1 MTARPFLFAVGV
13 TIVTTAFVALLD
25 RPIASVED
33 QITALKYQLRG
44 ERQADT
50 NIVIVYIDDDALQT
64 LGWPVRRNFYALMVK
79 ALAELG
85 AKAVGIHAY
94 FANPVSEYPE
104 YDDLLA
110 SVVGSAGN
118 VVLPA
123 NFGSIVV
130 TDSNDGGPSP
140 IVLGN
145 EFHLPFW
152 KLREAAAAIGHENFT
167 DENDV
172 PVFIH
177 SGDSL
182 VSSFG
187 AEFIRVYTGKG
198 FAHRRNVVRLNFP
211 GRISSFTT
219 YPFLEVLKSYD
230 IYQADGAT
238 AVPVRHLKGKLVLI
252 AVVADGYSKFFNTP
266 VGPRFPGTALHA
278 VFLDNVLQSGFVITP
293 DNWFVYLLCMIV
305 GGISAAAIVFLPSP
319 FSRVVAFG
327 SLIVVVIVSFS
338 LFSSVSYLIPV
349 LPLVIVGVVTS
360 ISALVYKHRI
370 TSEQLGT
377 LQAEKDSVL
386 AQLHDREAKLAV
398 LERELIDVKTK
409 QSTERSDELLEEI
422 RRYKEEIRAL
432 SSKADD
438 MIEYQLSEGESD
450 IVVADFEGIVYEK
463 NGKMKSVVDFVG
475 KIADNDAPVLIL
487 GESGTGKELVA
498 RAIHKRS
505 GRISG
510 PFVAVNCGALSENLI
525 ESELFGHEAG
535 AFTGAVRDKPGRFEI
550 ADGGT
555 IFLDEIG
562 EVSEAFQVKL
572 LRVLQ
577 GGEFERVGGTKTL
590 RVDVR
595 VLAATNKDLR
605 GQVNAKLFR
614 EDLYYRLNVLTV
626 ALPPLRE
633 RRQDIVILTNHF
645 LALENGNMSV
655 SKNVIEVLRSYSWRG
670 NIRELESAIKRA
682 VLLARAEGRQ
692 MISMKDLT
700 EDISV
705 AMRGV
710 VSIEEQILGSLREK
724 GFSRSSIS
732 DTAEELGGLNRG
744 TVAEYLRGQCMQA
757 FTEQGFDLERTVKQ
771 ISLSSDD
778 EANDRVRKKMR
789 EYLTNLTEGID
800 TSQPWEVAKAC
811 LKPKTKNLP
820 QRYHPHLARVAE
832 AYFKNLWKVDKQ
844 T

>member
-13 TIVTTAFVALLD
+13 TMVTTALVALLD

-50 NIVIVYIDDDALQT
+50 NVVIVYIDDDALRI

-79 ALAELG
+79 ALTELG

-94 FANPVSEYPE
+94 FAHPVPEYPE

-110 SVVGSAGN
+110 SVVESAGN

-123 NFGSIVV
+123 NFGSIVL
-130 TDSNDGGPSP
+130 TDSIEGGPSP

-145 EFHLPFW
+145 DFHQPFW
-152 KLREAAAAIGHENFT
+152 KLHAAAAGIGHENFT

-172 PVFIH
+172 PVFIRF
-177 SGDSL
+177 GDSL
-182 VSSFG
+182 VPSFG
-187 AEFIRVYTGKG
+187 AELMRVYTGKIFTHG
-198 FAHRRNVVRLNFP
+198 QNVVRQNFP

-230 IYQADGAT
+230 AYQADGAT
-238 AVPVRHLKGKLVLI
+238 SVPVRHFKGKLVLI
-252 AVVADGYSKFFNTP
+252 GVIADGYSKVFNTS
-266 VGPRFPGTALHA
+266 VDPRFPGTALHA

-293 DNWFVYLLCMIV
+293 DNWFVYFLCMIV
-305 GGISAAAIVFLPSP
+305 GGMSAAAIVFLPTS

-327 SLIVVVIVSFS
+327 SLIVVVIASFS
-338 LFSSVSYLIPV
+338 LFASVSYVLPV
-349 LPLVIVGVVTS
+349 SPLVIVGVVTS

-398 LERELIDVKTK
+398 LERELIDVETK

-422 RRYKEEIRAL
+422 RRYKAEIRDL

-438 MIEYQLSEGESD
+438 MIEYQPSEGKTD
-450 IVVADFEGIVYEK
+450 VVVADFEGIVYEK
-463 NGKMKSVVDFVG
+463 NGKMKSVIDFVS

-505 GRISG
+505 GRSSG

-525 ESELFGHEAG
+525 ESELFGHEKG

-562 EVSEAFQVKL
+562 EVSEVFQVKL

-577 GGEFERVGGTKTL
+577 ESEFERVGGTKTL

-605 GQVNAKLFR
+605 DQVNAKRFR

-626 ALPPLRE
+626 SLPPLRE
-633 RRQDIVILTNHF
+633 RQQDIAILTNHF
-645 LALENGNMSV
+645 LALENGNMRV
-655 SKNVIEVLRSYSWRG
+655 SKNVMEALRSYSWRG

-700 EDISV
+700 GEIS
-705 AMRGV
+705 AAIRGV

-732 DTAEELGGLNRG
+732 DTAEELGGFNRG
-744 TVAEYLRGQCMQA
+744 TVAEYLRGQCLQA
-757 FTEQGFDLERTVKQ
+757 FAEQGFDLERTVRQ
-771 ISLSSDD
+771 ISLSSDN
-778 EANDRVRKKMR
+778 EVNDRVRKKMR
-789 EYLTNLTEGID
+789 EYLTNLSEGID
-800 TSQPWEVAKAC
+800 MSQPWEVAKAS

-820 QRYHPHLARVAE
+820 LRYHTHLAQVAE